1 MNIPTDVASWFTSI
15 PALAA
20 VVASLVALLRKHF
33 LKTLDGK
40 LVIVLSAVLGI
51 ALAYFGKLLGFL
63 SSDWFYFGLMAGLT
77 ASGGVD
83 LLRGFVGAPK
93 DTGKP
98 SGAAK
103 RRFS

>member
-1 MNIPTDVASWFTSI
+1 MDIPTDVATWFQSI

-20 VVASLVALLRKHF
+20 VVAAFVAMLRKHF

-40 LVIVLSAVLGI
+40 LVIVLSVVVGVALG
-51 ALAYFGKLLGFL
+51 YFGKLLGFL

-83 LLRGFVGAPK
+83 LVRGFVDAAK
-93 DTGKP
+93 N
-98 SGAAK
+98 SGSTARNAK
-103 RRFS
+103 RRIV